1 MSQAIND
8 KKVFSLLEVTT
19 SIKKTLE
26 ARYTSAFWVKA
37 EMNKLNH
44 YKHSGHCYPDLVEK
58 KDGKVVAQLRSILWK
73 GDYNR
78 INAAFERV
86 LKEPLK
92 DGIKILL
99 YAKISYHPEHGL
111 SLQLLDI
118 DPAFTLGDLE
128 QEKLQ
133 TIKQLQEEGLFSK
146 NKNLPLPL
154 LPQRIAIISVET
166 SKGYA
171 DFLKVFEAAK
181 DSWNYRFFYM
191 LFPSLLQGDKAA
203 IAIVQQLRKIKRVIH
218 HFDMVAIIRGGGG
231 DVGLSCYNNYALAK
245 EIAAFPIPVIT
256 GIGHSTNETVAE
268 MIACENAITPTK
280 LAEFLIQK
288 FHNFL
293 IPVENAQKTIIDK
306 GRRIIQEQKA
316 DFAGQVKLLKS
327 VTKNVIF
334 TNEKAI
340 TRQIDTLTHQSNF
353 LMTSEKERLSSTG
366 EKIKRAAY
374 SFCATEKNALTQF
387 SLDLKKDS
395 SIYLKQENVELANLE
410 KNLRLLSPDNI
421 MNRGYSITK
430 VNGKA
435 LSATDNLKIG
445 DEVQTIL
452 YKGSIISTIKSAKNE

>member
-19 SIKKTLE
+19 SIRKTLE

-37 EMNKLNH
+37 EMNKLNF

-73 GDYNR
+73 GDYTR
-78 INAAFERV
+78 INEAFERV

-99 YAKISYHPEHGL
+99 YAKIGFTPEYGL
-111 SLQLLDI
+111 SLQILDI

-133 TIKQLQEEGLFSK
+133 TIMQLQENGLFSK
-146 NKNLPLPL
+146 NKSLPIPL
-154 LPQRIAIISVET
+154 LPQRIAIISVDT

-171 DFLKVFEAAK
+171 DFQKVLEAAQA
-181 DSWNYRFFYM
+181 SWNYRFFYM

-203 IAIVQQLRKIKRVIH
+203 LAIMQQLRNIRRVIH
-218 HFDMVAIIRGGGG
+218 HFDIVAIIRGGGG

-245 EIAAFPIPVIT
+245 EIAAFPLPVIT

-280 LAEFLIQK
+280 LSEFLIQK
-288 FHNFL
+288 FHDFRN
-293 IPVENAQKTIIDK
+293 PVENAQKIIIDK
-306 GRRIIQEQKA
+306 GRRIIQEQNA
-316 DFAGQVKLLKS
+316 EFAGQVKLLKS

-340 TRQIDTLTHQSNF
+340 TRQADNLIHQMRF
-353 LMTSEKERLSSTG
+353 GIAGEKERLSSAG

-374 SFCATEKNALTQF
+374 DFCANEKNTLIQF

-395 SIYLKQENVELANLE
+395 STYLKYEKVELANLE
-410 KNLRLLSPDNI
+410 KHLQLLSPTNV
-421 MNRGYSITK
+421 MKRGYSITK

-435 LSATDNLKIG
+435 LSSTEGLKEG
-445 DEVQTIL
+445 DELNTIL
-452 YKGSIISTIKSAKNE
+452 YDGNLISAIKKIIKK